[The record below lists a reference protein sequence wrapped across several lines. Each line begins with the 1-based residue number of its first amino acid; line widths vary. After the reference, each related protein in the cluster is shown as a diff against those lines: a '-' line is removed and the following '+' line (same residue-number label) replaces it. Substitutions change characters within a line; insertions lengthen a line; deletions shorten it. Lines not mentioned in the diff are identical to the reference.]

1 MHCRAIFA
9 LLLLTFSLAGAQDIP
24 TYTVSYGDIT
34 FSFRGTVA
42 TGVDVAEEA
51 DGVNVSPFAMFP
63 AESPA
68 HTLFTLTGYVP
79 NPAEDLNR
87 DRFHAPE
94 IRVYRIEDVMSGA
107 LDDATYASEVEL
119 LRELLETRPALDTLE
134 HLPFLPLIP
143 GVQTLHTR
151 GHYLENDS
159 IFGIAYLTHRADRAG
174 LILEGRVLHTFQGIS
189 KDGRYYIASWLS
201 VDSGVLPVEFS
212 YKSDVDAIM
221 ENYDLYRNA
230 RIIALNDQPADAF
243 YPPLPDLDAIFESFA
258 ISD

>member
-1 MHCRAIFA
+1 MHYRAIFA

-94 IRVYRIEDVMSGA
+94 IRVYRIEDVMTGA
-107 LDDATYASEVEL
+107 LDDATYGSEVEL

-159 IFGIAYLTHRADRAG
+159 ISGIAYLTHRADRAG
-174 LILEGRVLHTFQGIS
+174 LILEAACCTRFRASRRMGAITSHHGCRWTAACCRSSSVTRAMSTRSWRTTTSTVMRASSLSMTSRLTRSIRRCPTLTRSS
-189 KDGRYYIASWLS
+189 KAS
-201 VDSGVLPVEFS
+201 
-212 YKSDVDAIM
+212 
-221 ENYDLYRNA
+221 
-230 RIIALNDQPADAF
+230 
-243 YPPLPDLDAIFESFA
+243 
-258 ISD
+258 